1 MLFNQMFGYLSIFG
15 NIQNIIILVKIYN
28 FVPSANFQIADGILI
43 LFDTYKAS

>member
-28 FVPSANFQIADGILI
+28 FVPSAIWKFADGILI